1 MEIKRKILEMKIKL
15 EDTQGSKNTKDN
27 VLREIK
33 DTKGKSFKNKK
44 EIKKWKGFNRKF
56 QIY

>member
-1 MEIKRKILEMKIKL
+1 MKIKL
-15 EDTQGSKNTKDN
+15 EDTQGSINTKDN

-44 EIKKWKGFNRKF
+44 EIKK
-56 QIY
+56 